1 MRTLVLLIL
10 SFFFASSEA
19 WAQAQRGTNRP
30 DINLQTFNARG
41 TIPSIGQ
48 ILKNFHGSYAV
59 SYMGPRINGSPDETY
74 NVFIPDVAPVQLFHS
89 LKLGYQATENLQ
101 IGVGA
106 DVVQNMVNGVMGST
120 GFIRN
125 RSSEWYDPYLYFD
138 LPNLIQVDG
147 WFVFT
152 SASFSLPVG
161 PASLASAKITSFI
174 LQQSW
179 SVNTQS
185 PFHFGFGWFLNP
197 QFYNDPLP
205 QGFTDRQ
212 TLFFS
217 FGPNLGY
224 DISRTV
230 SIRASASF
238 NVEHRSPNP
247 NGLFH
252 LGEALPDTARGTL
265 TWSPDISPLF
275 VSFGTYVQ
283 SVLWSPSIDTSIVGG
298 SFSIGF

>member
-1 MRTLVLLIL
+1 MWTRLILIL
-10 SFFFASSEA
+10 SFSFAATDA
-19 WAQAQRGTNRP
+19 WAQAQRGSNPP
-30 DINLQTFNARG
+30 DMNLQTFRPRG
-41 TIPSIGQ
+41 TIPSIGE

-59 SYMGPRINGSPDETY
+59 SYMGPRINGSPEETY

-106 DVVQNMVNGVMGST
+106 DIVQNMVNGVMGST
-120 GFIRN
+120 GIIRG
-125 RSSEWYDPYLYFD
+125 RTSEWYDPYLYFD

-161 PASLASAKITSFI
+161 PASLASAKITSMI

-179 SVNTQS
+179 NLNTSS
-185 PFHFGFGWFLNP
+185 PFSFGFGWFLNP
-197 QFYNDPLP
+197 QFYNDPIP

-212 TLFFS
+212 TLFLS
-217 FGPNLGY
+217 FGPNLGFALSKT
-224 DISRTV
+224 I

-252 LGEALPDTARGTL
+252 LSEALPDTARGSL
-265 TWSPDISPLF
+265 SWSPDISPLF
-275 VSFGTYVQ
+275 VSFGGYVQ
-283 SVLWSPSIDTSIVGG
+283 SVLWSPSFDTSIVGAN
-298 SFSIGF
+298 FSIGF

>member
-1 MRTLVLLIL
+1 MRTRILLTLIAL
-10 SFFFASSEA
+10 FVSLDAQG
-19 WAQAQRGTNRP
+19 QAQRGSNRP
-30 DINLQTFNARG
+30 DINLQTFKTPG
-41 TIPSIGQ
+41 TIPSIGE
-48 ILKNFHGSYAV
+48 ILRNFHGSYAV
-59 SYMGPRINGSPDETY
+59 SYMGPRLNGSPIETY

-89 LKLGYQATENLQ
+89 LKFGYQATGDLQ

-106 DVVQNMVNGVMGST
+106 DIVQNVSDGVMGVT
-120 GFIRN
+120 GFIRG
-125 RSSEWYDPYLYFD
+125 RTSEWYDPYLYFD
-138 LPNLIQVDG
+138 LPNLIRVDG

-161 PASLASAKITSFI
+161 PASLNAAKITSLI

-179 SVNTQS
+179 SVNTQG
-185 PFHFGFGWFLNP
+185 PFQFGFGWFLNP

-212 TLFFS
+212 TLFLS

-224 DISRTV
+224 NLSRSV
-230 SIRASASF
+230 SLRASASF
-238 NVEHRSPNP
+238 NVEHRSPNQ

-265 TWSPDISPLF
+265 TWSPDVSPLF
-275 VSFGTYVQ
+275 VSFGGYVQ

>member
-1 MRTLVLLIL
+1 MWTRLILIL
-10 SFFFASSEA
+10 SFSFAATDA
-19 WAQAQRGTNRP
+19 WAQAQRGSNPP
-30 DINLQTFNARG
+30 DMNLQTFRPRG
-41 TIPSIGQ
+41 TIPSIGE

-89 LKLGYQATENLQ
+89 LKLGYQATPNLQ

-106 DVVQNMVNGVMGST
+106 DVVQNMVNGVMGTT
-120 GFIRN
+120 GFVRN
-125 RSSEWYDPYLYFD
+125 RTSEWYDPYLYFD

-161 PASLASAKITSFI
+161 PASLASAKITSMI

-179 SVNTQS
+179 NLNTSS
-185 PFHFGFGWFLNP
+185 PFSFGFGWFLNP

-212 TLFFS
+212 TLFLS
-217 FGPNLGY
+217 FGPNLGFALSKT
-224 DISRTV
+224 I

-252 LGEALPDTARGTL
+252 LGEALPDTARGSL
-265 TWSPDISPLF
+265 SWSPDISPLF
-275 VSFGTYVQ
+275 VSFGGYVQ
-283 SVLWSPSIDTSIVGG
+283 SVLWSPSFDTSIVGAN
-298 SFSIGF
+298 FSIGF